1 MRTRLAALF
10 IAFSMVL
17 PLARAEDVTR
27 IWTDTQG
34 RKVEATFAG
43 LDGDTVLLLTRDGR
57 MNRVPLANLSEA
69 DQEATRTL
77 KPVGVTVPT
86 NIPAAQAAAKLDEII
101 LRALEKKKVQPNP
114 PASDEQFLRRAYL
127 NIAGR
132 IPTRDEAI
140 AFLHDTSPTRRARLI
155 DALLDSE
162 GYESHLYNYFAD
174 MFRVRDEPDQP
185 LMKALPYEEWLKK
198 QIHSNRPYDQMVFD
212 MLTATGKVWDNGAC
226 GYLLRDSGML
236 LDSTANTFSIFL
248 GADIACAQ
256 CHDHPF
262 AHWTQLQFYQLAS
275 FFGATVTQ
283 LGPEQFKGVDP
294 NTRIMS
300 ELREYVLNQSGKD
313 VSQYQG
319 VVGQI
324 VAANRYEVRDVKQN
338 RVRLPGNYRYKNAKP
353 NDPVIPQFIAWSK
366 EDKLGDAYTANKV
379 DKKKHQERLRHTF
392 ASWLTHRD
400 NPRFSMTIANRMWKR
415 AFGLGA
421 AEPVRNIDDPKSC
434 ANPELLAQLSQDMK
448 RLKFDLKEF
457 MRVVYNTQAWQ
468 RRATTETIAMGEPY
482 YFQGP
487 VLRRMS
493 AEQCWDSF
501 MTLVLGNPDAYKG
514 EIQGHYA
521 RTLDVDLEKATGK
534 TMAHKLSAWLEMEKT
549 EKARLGGSLATV
561 GEADMKDGVKVV
573 EHNGMKLV
581 RASEL
586 PQPAPAGHFLRE
598 FGQSERIS
606 TDGGSTYGSEPQVL
620 MLMNG
625 PTQNMLVS
633 ADSLILRT
641 AKAQPNDKE
650 KLDSIFLSVLNRL
663 PTDEEREAAAKQ
675 VKAGGEGA
683 YADVL
688 WALLNS
694 LEFMFVQ

>member
-1 MRTRLAALF
+1 MH
-10 IAFSMVL
+10 
-17 PLARAEDVTR
+17 
-27 IWTDTQG
+27 
-34 RKVEATFAG
+34 K
-43 LDGDTVLLLTRDGR
+43 
-57 MNRVPLANLSEA
+57 VPLANLSA
-69 DQEATRTL
+69 AVHEATSTL

-86 NIPAAQAAAKLDEII
+86 NLPAAQAAAKLDEII
-101 LRALEKKKVQPNP
+101 LRSLERKKIQPNP

-132 IPTRDEAI
+132 IPTRDEAV

-162 GYESHLYNYFAD
+162 GYQSHLFNYFAD

-185 LMKALPYEEWLKK
+185 LMKALPYVDWLKQ
-198 QIHSNRPYDQMVFD
+198 QIRMNRPYDQMVFD
-212 MLTATGKVWDNGAC
+212 MLTATGKIWDNGAC

-236 LDSTANTFSIFL
+236 LDNTANTFSVFL

-262 AHWTQLQFYQLAS
+262 ASWTQLQFYQLAA

-283 LGPEQFKGVDP
+283 LGPDQFKGGDP
-294 NTRIMS
+294 TARIMG
-300 ELREYVLNQSGKD
+300 ELKEFVAAKNSSADMK
-313 VSQYQG
+313 QYEG
-319 VVGQI
+319 IVGQI
-324 VAANRYEVRDVKQN
+324 IAANRYEVRDVKQN
-338 RVRLPGNYRYKNAKP
+338 RLRLPQNYKYKNGKP
-353 NDPVIPQFIAWSK
+353 NEPVLPKFIAWSN
-366 EDKLGDAYTANKV
+366 EDRLGDAYTSNKV
-379 DKKKHQERLRHTF
+379 DKKKHQDMLRHTF
-392 ASWLTHRD
+392 ASWLTHPD

-415 AFGLGA
+415 AFGIGA
-421 AEPVRNIDDPKSC
+421 AEPVRNIDDPKNA
-434 ANPELLAQLSQDMK
+434 ANPELLMQLSREMK

-468 RRATTETIAMGEPY
+468 RRATTEPVGMGEPY

-487 VLRRMS
+487 LLRRMT

-501 MTLVLGNPDAYKG
+501 MTLVLGNPDPYKG
-514 EIQGHYA
+514 EIQGYYA
-521 RTLDVDLEKATGK
+521 RTLDVDLEKSTGQ
-534 TMAHKLSAWLEMEKT
+534 TMASKLNAWLQMEQR
-549 EKARLGGSLATV
+549 EKARMGGSLA
-561 GEADMKDGVKVV
+561 GAGSASDKEGIEVV

-586 PQPAPAGHFLRE
+586 PQPAPPGHFLRE

-606 TDGGSTYGSEPQVL
+606 MDGGSTYGSEPQVL

-625 PTQNMLVS
+625 PTQEMLVS
-633 ADSLILRT
+633 PDSLILRT
-641 AKAQPNDKE
+641 AKAQSTDDE
-650 KLDSIFLSVLNRL
+650 KLNAIFISVLGRL
-663 PTDEEREAAAKQ
+663 PIAEERTAMTPLL
-675 VKAGGEGA
+675 KAGDGSG
-683 YADVL
+683 YGDVL